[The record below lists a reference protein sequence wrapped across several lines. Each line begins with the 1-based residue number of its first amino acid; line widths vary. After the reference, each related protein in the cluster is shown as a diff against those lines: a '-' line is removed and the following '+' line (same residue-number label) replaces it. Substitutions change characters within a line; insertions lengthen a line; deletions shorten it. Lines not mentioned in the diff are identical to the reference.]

1 MSPLLSLLCLA
12 ALTAAKPL
20 PHAPSR
26 SLVPRAC
33 STANGSAL
41 IPATTQLPD
50 PFHFLDS
57 TPAKTKDDFICRQQE
72 ISTLMQANELGTK
85 PPKPDQ
91 FNATFSGNALT
102 ITTGANGKSITFT
115 PTITYPTSGTAPYP
129 AIIGIDGISIPL
141 PPGVATIT
149 LNVDDLALQND
160 QSSRG
165 VGKFYQLYGTDAP
178 AGAMSAWA
186 WGVSRVIDALE
197 MLPNANINPERLGV
211 SGCSRD
217 GKGALVAGALDDRI
231 ALTIP
236 QESGSGGAGC
246 WRLSDYE
253 LSQGIVTQT
262 ASEIVQENVWFGPA
276 FNQFANSSV
285 DVLPFDHHLLAS
297 LVAPRGLFVIENS
310 DYVWLGAW
318 PTYGCMK
325 AAHTSY
331 EALGVPHK
339 MGFWELG
346 GHSHCAFPSQQQ
358 PALFAFINRFLLDQP
373 NQNTTVFST
382 DANATSSFTIP
393 GTWANWTV
401 PKLT

>member
-1 MSPLLSLLCLA
+1 
-12 ALTAAKPL
+12 
-20 PHAPSR
+20 
-26 SLVPRAC
+26 
-33 STANGSAL
+33 
-41 IPATTQLPD
+41 
-50 PFHFLDS
+50 
-57 TPAKTKDDFICRQQE
+57 
-72 ISTLMQANELGTK
+72 MQTNELGIK
-85 PPKPDQ
+85 PPNPDQ
-91 FNATFSGNALT
+91 FNASFSGKT
-102 ITTGANGKSITFT
+102 ITITAGANGKSITFT
-115 PTITYPTSGTAPYP
+115 PTITYPTSGTPPYP
-129 AIIGIDGISIPL
+129 AVIGIGAYSIGMPLPPDILTSSDGISIPL
-141 PPGVATIT
+141 PSGVATIA

-165 VGKFYQLYGTDAP
+165 VGKFYQLYGTNSSV
-178 AGAMSAWA
+178 GAMSAWA

-197 MLPNANINPERLGV
+197 VLPSANINPKRLGV
-211 SGCSRD
+211 SGCSRN

-253 LSQGIVTQT
+253 TTQGIVTQT

-276 FNQFANSSV
+276 FNQFASSSV
-285 DVLPFDHHLLAS
+285 DPLPFDHHLLAS

-310 DYVWLGAW
+310 DYVWLGSW
-318 PTYGCMK
+318 STYGCMK

-331 EALGVPHK
+331 EALAVPDN

-358 PALFAFINRFLLDQP
+358 SALFAFINRFLLDQP
-373 NQNTTVFST
+373 SQNTTVFST

-393 GTWANWTV
+393 GPWANWTV
-401 PKLT
+401 PQLT